1 MQELDGPR
9 TAQQEL
15 FFDLE
20 DAAAIL
26 GWSVSELT
34 ASAERSTAPK
44 EAILLMKMCSLLSAQ
59 QAKLRGYADEVKLQR
74 IVRDEG
80 SS

>member
-34 ASAERSTAPK
+34 ASAERSTAPQ

-59 QAKLRGYADEVKLQR
+59 QAKLRSYADEVKSRR

-80 SS
+80 SG